1 MWTEKKI
8 WGLNLQASCD
18 HFKRF
23 TSVSIIYPAS
33 TSDFLAFETSRFHT
47 QIKQEGFLAEGL
59 CLYGDN
65 AYVNTMYMATPFPNV
80 SASDSRD
87 AYNFYHSQVRINI
100 ECAFGILVNRWAILR
115 KITSHKFTIK
125 KICGLVTCLCQLHNF
140 LIERAEVYSIEHAT
154 QDETELAEKNQD
166 GLNQYVAV
174 STHNSDDGEINYRV
188 DELIG
193 NHHFDDDERGELRQ
207 IISRSLN
214 RGELP
219 REILHKQ
226 ICDKAMRRPNT

>member
-1 MWTEKKI
+1 M
-8 WGLNLQASCD
+8 S
-18 HFKRF
+18 
-23 TSVSIIYPAS
+23 
-33 TSDFLAFETSRFHT
+33 
-47 QIKQEGFLAEGL
+47 
-59 CLYGDN
+59 
-65 AYVNTMYMATPFPNV
+65 PFPNV

-100 ECAFGILVNRWAILR
+100 E
-115 KITSHKFTIK
+115 FTIK
-125 KICGLVTCLCQLHNF
+125 KNCGLVTCLCQLHNF
-140 LIERAEVYSIEHAT
+140 LIERAEVYSIEHAA
-154 QDETELAEKNQD
+154 QDETEFAEKNQD

-193 NHHFDDDERGELRQ
+193 NQHFDDDERGELRQ
-207 IISRSLN
+207 IISRSQN

-226 ICDKAMRRPNT
+226 ICEKAMRRPNT